1 MAKTKARI
9 NESEEYDPYT
19 SRGISAAQ
27 AAGGAGE
34 TEEQMAPP
42 INSELTP
49 AERKALFMDHYRPIA
64 AQLEV
69 VTAAKSEYNRLRKLA
84 KAEKIKLA
92 DIDFALRCAEVDDGN
107 IIVDDLRRQA
117 EIAAWFALPV
127 EFQPDMFGNF
137 SREPSEDRARRE
149 GMKAGA
155 TGVGS
160 NPYDENSEPGKAWAE
175 AWSAEQKIAQ
185 EALLAAMTK
194 RNELIKGA
202 DNGGDPFADDED
214 EFDSADPAKLKAAE

>member
-1 MAKTKARI
+1 MSVAKAAKK
-9 NESEEYDPYT
+9 
-19 SRGISAAQ
+19 SAVQPEPEQTPAP
-27 AAGGAGE
+27 E
-34 TEEQMAPP
+34 TGH
-42 INSELTP
+42 NSGELTP

-64 AQLEV
+64 AQLEIV
-69 VTAAKSEYNRLRKLA
+69 SEAKAEYNRLRKLA
-84 KAEKIKLA
+84 KADKIKLA

-127 EFQPDMFGNF
+127 EFQPDMFGDFN
-137 SREPSEDRARRE
+137 REPSEDRARRE
-149 GMKAGA
+149 GRKAGA

-185 EALLAAMTK
+185 EALLSSMTK
-194 RNELIKGA
+194 RNAAKASDEIIHGE
-202 DNGGDPFADDED
+202 GHEDPFGEED
-214 EFDSADPAKLKAAE
+214 EFDKAAPVQDAA

>member
-1 MAKTKARI
+1 MSMAKAKASAVQPEPEQPAP
-9 NESEEYDPYT
+9 ESGHN
-19 SRGISAAQ
+19 S
-27 AAGGAGE
+27 GG
-34 TEEQMAPP
+34 
-42 INSELTP
+42 NELTP

-64 AQLEV
+64 AQLEIV
-69 VTAAKSEYNRLRKLA
+69 SEAKAEYNRLRKLA
-84 KAEKIKLA
+84 KADKIKLA

-127 EFQPDMFGNF
+127 EFQPDMFGDFN
-137 SREPSEDRARRE
+137 REPSDDRARRE
-149 GMKAGA
+149 GRKAGA

-175 AWSAEQKIAQ
+175 AWSAEQKIAR
-185 EALLAAMTK
+185 EALVVAMTK

-202 DNGGDPFADDED
+202 DSDGDPFADER
-214 EFDSADPAKLKAAE
+214 EAAE